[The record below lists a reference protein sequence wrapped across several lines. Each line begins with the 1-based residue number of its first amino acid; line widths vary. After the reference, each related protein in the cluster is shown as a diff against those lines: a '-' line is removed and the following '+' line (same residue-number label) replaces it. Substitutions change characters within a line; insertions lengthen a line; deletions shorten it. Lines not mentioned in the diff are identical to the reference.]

1 MDYYNNILRKNLKL
15 FFEKDNC
22 EDFYKDKLFISKNS
36 PRKRISVKFNK
47 DERDYNTL
55 NVTTNDRQFLLLDIL
70 EAIISF
76 DCEVYSAKI
85 LTQGEF
91 VEDIFHI
98 KRNGLKINNDQDLR
112 LLRKMIKEHV
122 V

>member
-1 MDYYNNILRKNLKL
+1 
-15 FFEKDNC
+15 
-22 EDFYKDKLFISKNS
+22 
-36 PRKRISVKFNK
+36 
-47 DERDYNTL
+47 
-55 NVTTNDRQFLLLDIL
+55 
-70 EAIISF
+70 
-76 DCEVYSAKI
+76 YSAKI